1 MMGKSLPATR
11 TLPQYKSGVTLGHMP
26 VSQAYFSLGISAG
39 PYGDPDRYGLHVLN
53 NILGGGISS
62 RLFRSIREDCGLVYQ
77 ISSNYHA
84 YREDGML
91 VVEGCAAPENTLEVL
106 GLVLDELAKL
116 IYADVPIDEEELWKA
131 KMQIRSQ
138 FLIAGENTHTR
149 MNRLASQE
157 FYFGRHIPDK
167 DILDQIDAIQTQ
179 ELQTLAY
186 DVLRDALGRAAIA
199 VVGPEAPDHYQ
210 TSSIRRL
217 LANCH

>member
-1 MMGKSLPATR
+1 
-11 TLPQYKSGVTLGHMP
+11 
-26 VSQAYFSLGISAG
+26 
-39 PYGDPDRYGLHVLN
+39 
-53 NILGGGISS
+53 
-62 RLFRSIREDCGLVYQ
+62 
-77 ISSNYHA
+77 
-84 YREDGML
+84 ML

>member
-1 MMGKSLPATR
+1 MMGKSLSASR
-11 TLPQYKSGVTLGHMP
+11 KLPQYQPGVTIGHMP
-26 VSQAYFSLGISAG
+26 VSQAYFSVGIRAC
-39 PYGDPDRYGLHVLN
+39 PFGDPYRYGLHLLN

-62 RLFRSIREDCGLVYQ
+62 RLFRRIREDCGLVYQ

-84 YREDGML
+84 YRDDGML
-91 VVEGCAAPENTLEVL
+91 VVEGSTAPENTLQVL
-106 GLVLDELAKL
+106 RLAFDELEKL
-116 IYADVPIDEEELWKA
+116 ICADVPIDEEELWKA

-179 ELQTLAY
+179 ELHTLAY
-186 DVLRDALGRAAIA
+186 EVLRDALGRAAIA
-199 VVGPEAPDHYQ
+199 VVGPEATDHYQ
-210 TSSIRRL
+210 ASSIRRL
-217 LANCH
+217 LEGYH